1 MSDDD
6 QRNKKTLKEGL
17 GRQERDRA
25 ENESTKGN
33 VPEAPFSERDAAVLA
48 DKYQDHEGAVPMAHT
63 PHGGEDIDHE
73 AKPVPRADSDD
84 EEPVATYKKI
94 DAHDR
99 ESGHHRGPGRKD
111 ETPRARALRPKM
123 RPALLLAEYRTPGD
137 CLHAAEKLRDAG
149 YTKFDAHTPFPVH
162 GMDRAMGLPDSK
174 LGWIVLCCGLTG
186 TTLAFTMMHWMN
198 NIDYP
203 IVIGGKPPSI
213 ASIPSM
219 IPIMFELTI
228 LLSAFGA
235 VFGMFHLN
243 RLPRHHHPVFE
254 SDRFRAFSDDKFF
267 LSVEVEDPKF
277 KLERTRELLD
287 KTHPSHVELVE
298 EEV

>member
-6 QRNKKTLKEGL
+6 SRNKKTLKEGL
-17 GRQERDRA
+17 PREER
-25 ENESTKGN
+25 ESADQDGN
-33 VPEAPFSERDAAVLA
+33 VPEAPFSERDAAILA
-48 DKYQDHEGAVPMAHT
+48 DKVQDHQGAKPMAHT
-63 PHGGEDIDHE
+63 PHGKEDIAQG
-73 AKPVPRADSDD
+73 AKPVPPADSDD
-84 EEPVATYKKI
+84 EEPLGTYKKI
-94 DAHDR
+94 DPQDR
-99 ESGHHRGPGRKD
+99 ESGSHRGAARKHD
-111 ETPRARALRPKM
+111 DPKTKALKPKL
-123 RPALLLAEYRTPGD
+123 RPALLLAEYRTPGE

-162 GMDRAMGLPDSK
+162 GMDRAMGMPDSK
-174 LGWIVLCCGLTG
+174 LGWIVIAMGLTG

-203 IVIGGKPPSI
+203 IIIGGKPAGI

-235 VFGMFHLN
+235 VFGMFGLN

-254 SDRFRAFSDDKFF
+254 SDRFRAFSNDKFF

-277 KLERTRELLD
+277 KLDRTRELLD

>member
-6 QRNKKTLKEGL
+6 PRNKKTLKEGL
-17 GRQERDRA
+17 TREEREELDRKR
-25 ENESTKGN
+25 ES
-33 VPEAPFSERDAAVLA
+33 VPAAPFSERDAAILA
-48 DKYQDHEGAVPMAHT
+48 DKHQDHEGAAPMTHT
-63 PHGGEDIDHE
+63 PHGKEDIDHE

-84 EEPVATYKKI
+84 EAPLGSYRKI
-94 DAHDR
+94 DQHDR
-99 ESGHHRGPGRKD
+99 ESGSHRGASRKD
-111 ETPRARALRPKM
+111 DNPRARALRPKM
-123 RPALLLAEYRTPGD
+123 RPALLLAEYKTPGE

-174 LGWIVLCCGLTG
+174 LGWIVLVCGLSG

-203 IVIGGKPPSI
+203 IVIGGKPPTIGSL
-213 ASIPSM
+213 PSM
-219 IPIMFELTI
+219 VPIMFELTI
-228 LLSAFGA
+228 LLSAFAA

-254 SDRFRAFSDDKFF
+254 SDRFRTFSDDKFF
-267 LSVEVEDPKF
+267 VSVEVEDPKF
-277 KLERTRELLD
+277 KLDRTRELLD